1 MQDYKPNSH
10 RYKEQQAGI
19 TEKKIEKVVKGTTKT
34 KKKNGLVGLFISEEA
49 GDIKTFL
56 IHDVLIPTLK
66 KAIMSSL
73 DMFLN
78 GGSGYSGSSA
88 NARASKISYRNY
100 YESRNYS
107 AETDGPKSKSRFDFD
122 DIVYETR
129 GDAEIVRTHMR
140 DAIKRYG
147 FVTVADM
154 YDFAGLTEPYTA
166 NRYGWINIDN
176 SDIVRISTGYI
187 IKLPKAAVID

>member
-1 MQDYKPNSH
+1 MQDYTPNSH
-10 RYKEQQAGI
+10 RYKEQQAAI
-19 TEKKIEKVVKGTTKT
+19 TEKKIEKVVKGATKT

-56 IHDVLIPTLK
+56 VHDVLIPTLK

-78 GGSGYSGSSA
+78 GGSGYSGSSTS
-88 NARASKISYRNY
+88 ARASKISYRNY
-100 YESRNYS
+100 YESREDRSYS
-107 AETDGPKSKSRFDFD
+107 DNSKLKSRFDFD

-129 GDAEIVRTHMR
+129 GDAEIVRSHMK

-176 SDIVRISTGYI
+176 SDIVRISNGYI